1 MLHYG
6 TYACKISVYVLAVI
20 RCQWSKWFDLKES
33 CCEDQIISNPEVG
46 FEKGTNIN
54 VELNDCRNLVVS
66 YANKNDFKISLTSWN
81 EMNVSFQRIHIV
93 FHTSFILSL
102 TLRSKNVNKLS
113 LFLEIN
119 EGKFLPIEFGNKYHS
134 WRQND

>member
-1 MLHYG
+1 MLYYG

-81 EMNVSFQRIHIV
+81 EMNVSFKEY
-93 FHTSFILSL
+93 ILFF
-102 TLRSKNVNKLS
+102 KLH
-113 LFLEIN
+113 LFLAWHYDQ
-119 EGKFLPIEFGNKYHS
+119 KM
-134 WRQND
+134 